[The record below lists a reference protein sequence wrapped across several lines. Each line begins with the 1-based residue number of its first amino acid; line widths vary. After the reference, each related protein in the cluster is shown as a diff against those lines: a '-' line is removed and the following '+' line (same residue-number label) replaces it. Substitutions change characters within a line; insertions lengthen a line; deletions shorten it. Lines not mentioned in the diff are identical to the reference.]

1 MLHKI
6 LEFEE
11 RMSSKFLN
19 FFIDKKMIQMII
31 SYNYFLNEW
40 YWQSF

>member
-19 FFIDKKMIQMII
+19 FFIDKK
-31 SYNYFLNEW
+31 NDPNDNLL
-40 YWQSF
+40 